1 MRPTPAA
8 AAADIRVTETLL
20 RCWVRENGIAVD
32 RHGGPLRIGLPASGL
47 ALEVPVHYRSPC
59 GWHRFGPPVISG
71 PAPEGPSREAPVAG
85 GPAPGGPVAGGPAP
99 GGQVAGGPAPG
110 GPVAG
115 GQPVDAGLLAALL
128 VREIASRQGL
138 PASAGA
144 DCLGRVIDS
153 LRRIAV
159 HIEARA
165 TTHRAPATPGTP
177 TAPPGPAAPSGPA
190 VLPAVPLTP
199 AAAAAAAEAAMPFGA
214 GASAVADRAGDAAG
228 LPLFLVA
235 EQALITG
242 HPFHPTAKSRE
253 GASPEELATY
263 SPELHGSFALH
274 WFAAHPS
281 VAASGG
287 TIAGRGPA
295 ELLRRLLPDRD
306 LPAAPAG
313 HLLLPAHPW
322 QARHLR
328 ARPDVTAMIAD
339 GLLVDL
345 GPAGPPWYPTAS
357 LRTVWRPDAPVMIKL
372 SLGMRITNS
381 RRVNLRGE
389 LELSAQVSALLDA
402 GPRDWLASAHPGFHL
417 LEDPAWVGLN
427 PPGAGSPAPGA
438 AGAPGP
444 GLDSAIRVNPF
455 GADDRVVCVAGL
467 VADRPDRA
475 VRTGPANPADPG
487 PSMLARI
494 IDGLAARA
502 GRPAAE
508 IAADWFARYLR
519 VVAAPAL
526 DLYARHGVGLEAH
539 QQNCLVTLDDHG
551 WPTAGWYRDSQGY
564 YVAASHA
571 DAARR
576 AVPGF
581 GDGLAAIFDNA
592 LVDERVLYYLMIN
605 NVFGLAGALGAA
617 NRADE
622 AHLLA
627 AVRALLVRAR
637 ADLAADGVAV
647 PGLFGLLLSS
657 PVLRCKANFATAV
670 DGRDELA
677 GPVATQS
684 LYVDIPNPLVTELG
698 S

>member
-1 MRPTPAA
+1 MPGQAA
-8 AAADIRVTETLL
+8 ATAADARVIETLL

-47 ALEVPVHYRSPC
+47 ALEVPVRYRSPC
-59 GWHRFGPPVISG
+59 GWHRFGPPTISG
-71 PAPEGPSREAPVAG
+71 STTEAAAPGNPIGEAPATGGRATRRPSTG
-85 GPAPGGPVAGGPAP
+85 GPAVGGP
-99 GGQVAGGPAPG
+99 
-110 GPVAG
+110 
-115 GQPVDAGLLAALL
+115 PVDAGLLAALL

-138 PASAGA
+138 PPSAGA

-165 TTHRAPATPGTP
+165 TTRRGPARPTTPATPSGPVVPPDGPGTP
-177 TAPPGPAAPSGPA
+177 
-190 VLPAVPLTP
+190 
-199 AAAAAAAEAAMPFGA
+199 AEVAMPAGA
-214 GASAVADRAGDAAG
+214 GASTVPDAAGDAAG
-228 LPLFLVA
+228 TALFLVA

-253 GASPEELATY
+253 GASAEELATY
-263 SPELHGSFALH
+263 SPELYGSFALH

-306 LPAAPAG
+306 LPVAPAG
-313 HLLLPAHPW
+313 YLLLPAHPW
-322 QARHLR
+322 QARYLR
-328 ARPDVTAMIAD
+328 TRPDATAMIAD
-339 GLLVDL
+339 GLLVAL

-381 RRVNLRGE
+381 RRINLRDE
-389 LELSAQVSALLDA
+389 LELGVQISALLDT
-402 GPRDWLASAHPGFHL
+402 GLRDWLAGAHPDFHL
-417 LEDPAWVGLN
+417 LEDPAWVGLD
-427 PPGAGSPAPGA
+427 PPSAGSPAPGA
-438 AGAPGP
+438 ASVSSL

-455 GADDRVVCVAGL
+455 GVDDRVVCVAGL
-467 VADRPDRA
+467 VADRPDRT
-475 VRTGPANPADPG
+475 VRADPANPTDPG
-487 PSMLARI
+487 PSMLVRI
-494 IDGLAARA
+494 VDGLAARA

-508 IAADWFARYLR
+508 VAADWFARYLR

-551 WPTAGWYRDSQGY
+551 RPTAGWYRDSQGY

-571 DAARR
+571 DAVRR

-605 NVFGLAGALGAA
+605 NVFGVIGALGAA

-622 AHLLA
+622 THLLA
-627 AVRALLVRAR
+627 AVRVMLVRMR

-647 PGLFGLLLSS
+647 PDLFGLLLDS